1 MIYFIVVL
9 DLVIIGLLVKMLM
22 MLNVIKLYQ
31 YTNHLKS
38 LGFIKKTVESVKTN
52 QLWNKV
58 RIHK

>member
-1 MIYFIVVL
+1 MIYFVIVL
-9 DLVIIGLLVKMLM
+9 ELVIIGLLVKLLM
-22 MLNVIKLYQ
+22 MLNIVKTYQ

-38 LGFIKKTVESVKTN
+38 LGFIKKTVESVKTT